1 MPTNAP
7 TKEARFAA
15 KIATDPLFFQREILG
30 GGALWHRQEEIFK
43 AVKDHRRVA
52 IKAGYNLGKT
62 YSIARLALWF
72 LYSKPHSIVITTA
85 STNRQVK
92 TLLWGEIR
100 KAHRYARVP
109 LGGQLDMTSLK
120 IDEDW
125 YALGFSTDEPTNVQG
140 FHAKRA
146 MVIIDEASGVAP
158 DIVESLEGAI
168 SGEDCRMVM
177 VGNPLTPTGAFYDAF
192 KSPAWHKITISC
204 LEHPNVTSG
213 KEVIAG
219 MVTREW
225 VEDKARRWGKDSPLY
240 VSRVMGEFPEGA
252 GDSLIQIAWV
262 DRAKTNVL
270 EVPHDAKIE
279 AGLDVADGGGDE
291 SVFTVKRGGKVLTQ
305 VWWSNV
311 DTMGTCGRAVQLCNE
326 WKVDVL
332 KVDPIGIGAGVTS
345 RLKELNGEGIIK
357 ADVYGVN
364 VAEKSNDPFKFENK
378 RDEIFFGLA
387 DRFRDNEIDLSAIQ
401 DSEEL
406 FSQLVSIKKDKP
418 TSKGQLKVAKKDHS
432 NSPDRADSLALAFA
446 TVTDENIGVYI
457 DQN

>member
-1 MPTNAP
+1 MPISAP

-15 KIATDPLFFQREILG
+15 KIAADPVFFQKEVLG
-30 GGALWHRQEEIFK
+30 GGDLWHRQKELFES
-43 AVKDHRRVA
+43 VKNHRRVVV
-52 IKAGYNLGKT
+52 KAGYNLGKT

-100 KAHRYARVP
+100 KAHHYARVP
-109 LGGQLDMTSLK
+109 LGGQLDLTSLR
-120 IDEDW
+120 IDDDW
-125 YALGFSTDEPTNVQG
+125 YAIGFSTDEPTNVQG
-140 FHAKRA
+140 FHAKRV
-146 MVIIDEASGVAP
+146 MVIIDEASGVST

-177 VGNPLTPTGAFYDAF
+177 VGNPLTPTGAFYEAF

-213 KEVIAG
+213 REVIPG

-225 VEDKARRWGKDSPLY
+225 VEDKEKRWGKDSPLY
-240 VSRVMGEFPEGA
+240 VSRVLGEFPEGA
-252 GDSLIQIAWV
+252 GDSLIPIAWV

-270 EVPHDAKIE
+270 IVPMDEPVE
-279 AGLDVADGGGDE
+279 AGLDVADTGGDE

-305 VWWSNV
+305 VWWSNM
-311 DTMGTCGRAVQLCNE
+311 DTMGTCGKAVQLCNQ
-326 WKVDVL
+326 WGVSIL
-332 KVDPIGIGAGVTS
+332 KTDPIGVGAGVTA
-345 RLKELNGEGIIK
+345 RLKELSDEGVLK
-357 ADVYGVN
+357 ATVCGVN
-364 VAEKSNDPFKFENK
+364 FAEKANNTDMFAIK
-378 RDEIFFGLA
+378 RDEVLYGLA

-446 TVTDENIGVYI
+446 TVIDENIGVYI

>member
-1 MPTNAP
+1 
-7 TKEARFAA
+7 
-15 KIATDPLFFQREILG
+15 
-30 GGALWHRQEEIFK
+30 
-43 AVKDHRRVA
+43 
-52 IKAGYNLGKT
+52 
-62 YSIARLALWF
+62 
-72 LYSKPHSIVITTA
+72 
-85 STNRQVK
+85 
-92 TLLWGEIR
+92 
-100 KAHRYARVP
+100 
-109 LGGQLDMTSLK
+109 
-120 IDEDW
+120 
-125 YALGFSTDEPTNVQG
+125 
-140 FHAKRA
+140 
-146 MVIIDEASGVAP
+146 
-158 DIVESLEGAI
+158 
-168 SGEDCRMVM
+168 
-177 VGNPLTPTGAFYDAF
+177 
-192 KSPAWHKITISC
+192 
-204 LEHPNVTSG
+204 
-213 KEVIAG
+213 
-219 MVTREW
+219 
-225 VEDKARRWGKDSPLY
+225 
-240 VSRVMGEFPEGA
+240 
-252 GDSLIQIAWV
+252 DSLIQIAWV

-311 DTMGTCGRAVQLCNE
+311 DTMGTCGRVVQLCNE

-378 RDEIFFGLA
+378 RDEIFYGLA
-387 DRFRDNEIDLSAIQ
+387 DRFKDNEIDLSAIQ